1 MGGSQNGVSE
11 GAFAWK
17 IKNKM
22 KVVIWERDFFFL
34 RVGKM
39 LERYS
44 FEENKTTIEEHTWI
58 LTWGKKNLISQL
70 QWNVCTLTLILR

>member
-11 GAFAWK
+11 GELAWK

-22 KVVIWERDFFFL
+22 KVVIWERDFFFFL
-34 RVGKM
+34 RVRKM

-44 FEENKTTIEEHTWI
+44 FEENKTTIEERIWI
-58 LTWGKKNLISQL
+58 LTWGKKKSH
-70 QWNVCTLTLILR
+70 